1 MPANLYNGRKTVAVV
16 GSVFTASHTF
26 DFSVFFDHKILE
38 DIVKDPDI
46 DTWSEYWNLNL
57 V

>member
-1 MPANLYNGRKTVAVV
+1 VPANLYNGRKTVAVV
-16 GSVFTASHTF
+16 GSVFAASHTF

-46 DTWSEYWNLNL
+46 DTWSEY
-57 V
+57 